1 MNVKQSRHSGRI
13 RRVVFCLTT
22 TIKPT
27 STRYETP
34 STHSTA
40 HVTTFSTPTC
50 NTHTHTTLPT
60 QRVPDVAFD
69 GARSCRFFGAGR
81 GFFSVNDDAFA
92 AVGSAPTHS
101 CATAVPQSSS
111 ASANSTGMTVCM
123 SGNRASLYSANAAV
137 DDDGRNDEPDDDGSG
152 GGDNDAFATPGDVP
166 TSNGGTLGVASA
178 AAAPAL
184 DAVPLAVLRKP
195 GGGGEAVS
203 VTVEGVEDDVVGLQY
218 PVATAEQ
225 RTPCGPIQN
234 RWPSTVQP
242 ATSNS

>member
-1 MNVKQSRHSGRI
+1 MQHTHRPPDSARTRRGIRRRPIVPLLWRGPRLLQRERRRVRSGRFRADPLLRH
-13 RRVVFCLTT
+13 RR
-22 TIKPT
+22 
-27 STRYETP
+27 
-34 STHSTA
+34 
-40 HVTTFSTPTC
+40 
-50 NTHTHTTLPT
+50 
-60 QRVPDVAFD
+60 
-69 GARSCRFFGAGR
+69 
-81 GFFSVNDDAFA
+81 A
-92 AVGSAPTHS
+92 AVLQRQREQHRHDRLHEREPRQL
-101 CATAVPQSSS
+101 V
-111 ASANSTGMTVCM
+111 
-123 SGNRASLYSANAAV
+123 L
-137 DDDGRNDEPDDDGSG
+137 DGRNDEPDDDGSG